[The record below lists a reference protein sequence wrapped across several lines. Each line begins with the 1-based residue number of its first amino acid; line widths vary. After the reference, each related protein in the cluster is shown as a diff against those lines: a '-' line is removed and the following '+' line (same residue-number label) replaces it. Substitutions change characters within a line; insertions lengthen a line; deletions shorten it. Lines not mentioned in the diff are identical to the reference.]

1 MAVTKIHA
9 IKTTL
14 GKAID
19 YITNSEKTEYG
30 QLVSGYNCS
39 PDSAELEFAMTAQ
52 LASKSHNAGT
62 KAKSPNLAYHLMQSF
77 SPNDN
82 ITPEQAH
89 ELGKQLA
96 DRFLEGKYEYVISTH
111 VDKSHIHN
119 HIIINATSWLTLTKL
134 QTKPFRTAA
143 RIRAIS
149 DQLCIANDLSVI
161 GEPGRLSYSYK
172 EWYERRNK
180 GSWKAEL
187 RKRLNFILAR
197 ATSYDQFLAMCRE
210 LDVAVDDQ
218 GKHIKYRLRDLNQ
231 DRWTRGNKLADTEQ
245 YTLDGVKDL
254 IAENA
259 ESQKMIWSSI
269 MEEVEPAQT
278 WSDFAERLWNH
289 HGIKISK
296 GKTGLIFRL
305 PDGNRKKETE
315 LGTRFSKSQL
325 ERAIQETDYIPGDE
339 KEVSLREQWEKAAQG
354 KNREAAFTPVK
365 LLSENIEKIALDGL
379 LIKVPQGDHIARV
392 FLDSAHVD
400 FDAETGTYTGWI
412 GSGFQYYAV
421 KDDLNPDLP
430 ESEQLSQEEIR
441 GEAMIRALE
450 RENGVTGAWV
460 DVPAEYIRSVGT
472 ERLKLSF
479 SQDGVSNA
487 IVDSEDVRI
496 SPAGCKIRVY
506 DNWTY
511 ARGFRGV
518 ELRDAL
524 SGSQDHGKS
533 GVINLMWRKYRSFER
548 RSQRERTKALSKVL
562 MVMEREKIQTL
573 RDFHIKSTA
582 LSAQIEA
589 RRSHIKSLTQK
600 RNQYAMA
607 LRYLKTVRTYGP
619 VHDRVACAK
628 GWAKSQLQKSHRAEL
643 ELYNTAVRNLQAMNV
658 HITVEPEK
666 VAGMMDN
673 QADEIRRYQAEIKDL
688 DERLEEVAA
697 AESIVKEILGQE
709 KSNQI
714 QDQQQQ
720 SRPKPSCKE
729 NEQSR

>member
-14 GKAID
+14 GKAVN
-19 YITNSEKTEYG
+19 YITNPEKTEYS

-62 KAKSPNLAYHLMQSF
+62 KTKNPNLAYHLIQSF

-82 ITPEQAH
+82 VTPEQAH

-96 DRFLEGKYEYVISTH
+96 NRFLEGKYEYVISTH
-111 VDKSHIHN
+111 ADKNHIHN

-134 QTKPFRTAA
+134 QTKPFKTAA

-161 GEPGRLSYSYK
+161 GEPGKLGYSYK

-231 DRWTRGNKLADTEQ
+231 DRWTRGNKLADTEH

-254 IAENA
+254 ITENA
-259 ESQKMIWSSI
+259 QIRKILWSSI
-269 MEEVEPAQT
+269 MEEVEPAHT
-278 WSDFAERLWNH
+278 WSDFVERLWNH
-289 HGIKISK
+289 KGIKITE
-296 GKTGLIFRL
+296 GKTGLIFHL
-305 PDGNRKKETE
+305 PDGRRKKGAE
-315 LGTRFSKSQL
+315 LGAGFSKSQL
-325 ERAIQETDYIPGDE
+325 EKAIHETDYIPGDE
-339 KEVSLREQWEKAAQG
+339 PEVSPREQWEKSAQG
-354 KNREAAFTPVK
+354 KNSDAAFTPVT
-365 LLSENIEKIALDGL
+365 LLPENIEKISLDGL
-379 LIKVPQGDHIARV
+379 LIKIPQGDQMGKV
-392 FLDSAHVD
+392 FLDSSHVD
-400 FDAETGTYTGWI
+400 FDPETGTYTGWI
-412 GSGFQYYAV
+412 GSGFRYYAV
-421 KDDLNPDLP
+421 KDDLDPDLP
-430 ESEQLSQEEIR
+430 ESDQLGQEEIR
-441 GEAMIRALE
+441 GETMIRALE

-460 DVPAEYIRSVGT
+460 DVPAEYIRSAGP
-472 ERLKLSF
+472 ERLILSF
-479 SQDGVSNA
+479 PQDGVSSA
-487 IVDSEDVRI
+487 FIDSEDVQF

-518 ELRDAL
+518 ELRNAL
-524 SGSQDHGKS
+524 GGNQDQKQT
-533 GVINLMWRKYRSFER
+533 GVINSMWRKYRSFER
-548 RSQRERTKALSKVL
+548 RNQQERTKALSKVL
-562 MVMEREKIQTL
+562 MVMEREKVQDL
-573 RDFHIKSTA
+573 RDFPIKSAA

-607 LRYLKTVRTYGP
+607 HRYLEAVRTYGTI
-619 VHDRVACAK
+619 HDRIACAK
-628 GWAKSQLQKSHRAEL
+628 GWAKTQLQQSYGAEL

-666 VAGMMDN
+666 VAGMMDS

-709 KSNQI
+709 ESNQI
-714 QDQQQQ
+714 QDQQQIRLETRSQENKQ
-720 SRPKPSCKE
+720 SR
-729 NEQSR
+729 